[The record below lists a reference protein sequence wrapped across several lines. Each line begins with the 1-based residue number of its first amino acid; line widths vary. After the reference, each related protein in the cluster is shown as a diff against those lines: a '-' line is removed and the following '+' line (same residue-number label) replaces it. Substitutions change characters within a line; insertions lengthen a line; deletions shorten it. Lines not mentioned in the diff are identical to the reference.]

1 MARSYANTGKTPF
14 LPASFSAFVRRRL
27 TEISGVALMA
37 TGALVAVALITYRA
51 NDPSFNV
58 AVNGAPANYLGLL
71 GAAGADL
78 LLQLFGLASVLPAL
92 VLVCWGYR
100 IAAKHKLSH
109 AWLRLALLPAAMAV
123 TALAAAGASMPQ
135 DWALPS
141 GAGGSLGAW
150 ALTEISALAGLAELD
165 PGFVLAGA
173 IVIAT
178 ILVVLALGLSW
189 GEWLVLGHYLVWL
202 MVAGARGASWAGQ
215 TFFHLINRAAARSS
229 RGLINRRQRVEPHFS
244 DDGEPHFD
252 VHDRGTAA
260 TRPNTG
266 LVAAKTGP
274 MRPGKRA
281 QAGRQ
286 ATLDLIP
293 DTEHQ
298 IPDLDLLELPPAPD
312 RSFEIT
318 EEALAQNARIL
329 KSVLEDFAV
338 RGEIIKVRPGPVVT
352 LYELEPAPGIKSSR
366 VIGLADDIARSMSAI
381 SVRIAVVPGQ
391 NVIGIELPNTRR
403 ETVYL
408 RELLASESYERTAA
422 TLALVLG
429 KDISGAPVIVDLGRM
444 PHLLIAGTTGSGKS
458 VGINT
463 MILSLLYRLPP
474 EECKFIMI
482 DPKMLEL
489 SVYDGIP
496 HLLAPVVTE
505 PDKAVVAL
513 RWTVREMENR
523 YRAMSQLGVRNI
535 TSYNS
540 RLAQARKR
548 GEELMRTVQTGFDD
562 DTGKPVF
569 EDQPLDLSPL
579 PYIVVIVDEMAD
591 LMLLAGK
598 EIETAVQRLSQ
609 MARAAGIH
617 IIMATQRPSVDVITG
632 TIKANL
638 PTRISFQVT
647 SKIDSRTILG
657 EQGAEQLLGQGD
669 MLYMAGGGRITRV
682 HGPFV
687 SDDEIEAVVNH
698 LREQGEP
705 TYIDEV
711 TEADDAG
718 LALLDSGDSAG
729 DSLYNQAV
737 GLVLR
742 QRKASTSFIQRH
754 LQIGYNRAARI
765 MEQME
770 TDGVVSP
777 ANHVGR
783 REILIHSPEEV
794 PR

>member
-27 TEISGVALMA
+27 IEISGVALMA

-92 VLVCWGYR
+92 VLGCWGYR

-109 AWLRLALLPAAMAV
+109 AWLRLALLPTAMAV
-123 TALAAAGASMPQ
+123 TALAAAAASMPQ

-150 ALTEISALAGLAELD
+150 ALSEITALAGLAELD
-165 PGFVLAGA
+165 PGLVLASA

-189 GEWLVLGHYLVWL
+189 GEWLGLGRYLVWL
-202 MVAGARGASWAGQ
+202 LVIGARGASWAGQ
-215 TFFHLINRAAARSS
+215 TLFHSINQAAARSS
-229 RGLINRRQRVEPHFS
+229 RGLINRRQKAEPHFT
-244 DDGEPHFD
+244 DDGDGEPLFD

-260 TRPNTG
+260 TRPKAG
-266 LVAAKTGP
+266 LVAPKTGP

-281 QAGRQ
+281 QAARQ

-298 IPDLDLLELPPAPD
+298 LPDLDLLELPPAQD
-312 RSFEIT
+312 RCFEIT
-318 EEALAQNARIL
+318 EDALAQNARIL
-329 KSVLEDFAV
+329 KSVLEDFGV
-338 RGEIIKVRPGPVVT
+338 HGEIIKVRPGPVVT

-381 SVRIAVVPGQ
+381 SVRIAVVPGK

-408 RELLASESYERTAA
+408 RELLASDSYERTAA

-513 RWTVREMENR
+513 R
-523 YRAMSQLGVRNI
+523 
-535 TSYNS
+535 
-540 RLAQARKR
+540 
-548 GEELMRTVQTGFDD
+548 
-562 DTGKPVF
+562 
-569 EDQPLDLSPL
+569 
-579 PYIVVIVDEMAD
+579 
-591 LMLLAGK
+591 
-598 EIETAVQRLSQ
+598 
-609 MARAAGIH
+609 
-617 IIMATQRPSVDVITG
+617 
-632 TIKANL
+632 
-638 PTRISFQVT
+638 
-647 SKIDSRTILG
+647 
-657 EQGAEQLLGQGD
+657 
-669 MLYMAGGGRITRV
+669 
-682 HGPFV
+682 
-687 SDDEIEAVVNH
+687 
-698 LREQGEP
+698 
-705 TYIDEV
+705 
-711 TEADDAG
+711 
-718 LALLDSGDSAG
+718 
-729 DSLYNQAV
+729 
-737 GLVLR
+737 
-742 QRKASTSFIQRH
+742 
-754 LQIGYNRAARI
+754 
-765 MEQME
+765 
-770 TDGVVSP
+770 
-777 ANHVGR
+777 
-783 REILIHSPEEV
+783 
-794 PR
+794 